1 MIPER
6 LDHLLTLEREQIE
19 KKDTAFRKSFLGT
32 GRVAISLSYLTSGET
47 QQSLS
52 CNYLAGR
59 STVSTLIKETC
70 KAINTALKDR
80 YLKRPFIEDN
90 WKAIAARFENCQ
102 NFPHVLGAI
111 VGKHIRIKC
120 PKITETLYHNYKGF
134 FSLVLLAVCN
144 ADYSFTLFDY
154 SSYESNNGCGVL
166 LNSLMGKGLETNTLN
181 IPEDEPLDGCK
192 FTSLPYFLLGDDI
205 FPLKK
210 PVIKPHPG
218 RDLSDE

>member
-1 MIPER
+1 M
-6 LDHLLTLEREQIE
+6 
-19 KKDTAFRKSFLGT
+19 
-32 GRVAISLSYLTSGET
+32 
-47 QQSLS
+47 
-52 CNYLAGR
+52 
-59 STVSTLIKETC
+59 
-70 KAINTALKDR
+70 
-80 YLKRPFIEDN
+80 
-90 WKAIAARFENCQ
+90 
-102 NFPHVLGAI
+102 
-111 VGKHIRIKC
+111 
-120 PKITETLYHNYKGF
+120 
-134 FSLVLLAVCN
+134 VLLAVCN

-210 PVIKPHPG
+210 PVIKPHSG